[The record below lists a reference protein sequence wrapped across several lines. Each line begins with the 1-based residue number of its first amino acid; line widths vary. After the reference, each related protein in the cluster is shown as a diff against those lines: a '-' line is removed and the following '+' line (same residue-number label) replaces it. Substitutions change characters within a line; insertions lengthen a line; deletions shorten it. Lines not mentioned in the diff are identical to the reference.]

1 MNVSEKATT
10 QSHHRDVYLCQ
21 VGNRISCSACCGL
34 YNRVDASKLG
44 LKKILKNRTES
55 FLKVERT
62 MESILE
68 FGRETELREWNLR
81 KQAESIIRNILE
93 RTTRSL
99 GFK

>member
-1 MNVSEKATT
+1 M
-10 QSHHRDVYLCQ
+10 
-21 VGNRISCSACCGL
+21 
-34 YNRVDASKLG
+34 
-44 LKKILKNRTES
+44 
-55 FLKVERT
+55 KVERT

-99 GFK
+99 GFKWRIFWQTGGWEIQFSDSTLSAYPESPGELIGFEDNQETL